1 MWSSSTFG
9 DQIWL
14 KGKEVLIK
22 ILLNV
27 VMNIKPE
34 IPSPNTNQGNSATN
48 LSNTSAIGTTIT
60 SPTSSPARHN
70 QTTLQRNPSTM
81 PQRSPFAIQE
91 LLGLNET
98 TNIDRKMATGITG
111 LGPTGFQN
119 RVLPHLQNDS
129 NFHHHMLAA
138 GNLTSR
144 MAYFNAQAAVAAAY
158 NMNSMA
164 AAAAAVQV
172 GIAGNG
178 SSAAGN
184 TSAAM
189 LGLNHISRDHNS
201 GGELFFLSNICLL
214 KSESPHN

>member
-1 MWSSSTFG
+1 
-9 DQIWL
+9 
-14 KGKEVLIK
+14 
-22 ILLNV
+22 
-27 VMNIKPE
+27 MNIKSE
-34 IPSPNTNQGNSATN
+34 IPSPNNNQGTVATN
-48 LSNTSAIGTTIT
+48 LNNTSAVTGSGTTIST
-60 SPTSSPARHN
+60 PTSSPRLN
-70 QTTLQRNPSTM
+70 QTSIQRNPSTM

-91 LLGLNET
+91 LLGLNES
-98 TNIDRKMATGITG
+98 TNIDRKMGTGITG
-111 LGPTGFQN
+111 LSPTGFQN

-164 AAAAAVQV
+164 AAAAAAQV
-172 GIAGNG
+172 GLTGNG
-178 SSAAGN
+178 GSTAGN

-201 GGELFFLSNICLL
+201 GGKWLFFLYWSI
-214 KSESPHN
+214 

>member
-1 MWSSSTFG
+1 M
-9 DQIWL
+9 
-14 KGKEVLIK
+14 
-22 ILLNV
+22 NV
-27 VMNIKPE
+27 KPE
-34 IPSPNTNQGNSATN
+34 VPSPNASHGNV
-48 LSNTSAIGTTIT
+48 SAIGR
-60 SPTSSPARHN
+60 SSPQRQS
-70 QTTLQRNPSTM
+70 QTAHHQRNPSTM

-98 TNIDRKMATGITG
+98 ASIDRKMTTGLSG

-119 RVLPHLQNDS
+119 RVLPHLQNDA

-172 GIAGNG
+172 GMAGNG
-178 SSAAGN
+178 SAAAAGN
-184 TSAAM
+184 TSAM
-189 LGLNHISRDHNS
+189 LGLNHITRDHNS
-201 GGELFFLSNICLL
+201 GGEFN
-214 KSESPHN
+214 

>member
-1 MWSSSTFG
+1 
-9 DQIWL
+9 
-14 KGKEVLIK
+14 
-22 ILLNV
+22 
-27 VMNIKPE
+27 MNIKTE
-34 IPSPNTNQGNSATN
+34 IPSPNNTNQGALATN
-48 LSNTSAIGTTIT
+48 ISNNAIGASGTTIT
-60 SPTSSPARHN
+60 TPSSSPRLN
-70 QTTLQRNPSTM
+70 QTPIQRNPSTM

-91 LLGLNET
+91 LLGLNESS
-98 TNIDRKMATGITG
+98 NIDRKMGAGITG
-111 LGPTGFQN
+111 LSPTGFQN

-172 GIAGNG
+172 GMAGNG
-178 SSAAGN
+178 GSAAGN
-184 TSAAM
+184 TSAM

-201 GGELFFLSNICLL
+201 GGESFFRFRPPRRRHQPFPMTRYDSSTFLDTSTRNFGIYSTLG
-214 KSESPHN
+214 EWR